1 MKLHY
6 VITVDGRVQ
15 GVGYRYFVRSRAKE
29 LRLNGFVR
37 NGWDGKVVIEAEGEK
52 KDLETLLDYLRIGP
66 SLARV
71 IRIDI
76 SESLY
81 KNSFEDF
88 EIKY

>member
-1 MKLHY
+1 M
-6 VITVDGRVQ
+6 Q
-15 GVGYRYFVRSRAKE
+15 GVGFRYFVRARAKE
-29 LRLNGFVR
+29 LRLNGYVR

-52 KDLETLLDYLRIGP
+52 KDLETLLDYLKIGP

-71 IRIDI
+71 MQLDI

-81 KNSFEDF
+81 KNSYEDF

>member
-15 GVGYRYFVRSRAKE
+15 GVGFRYFVRSRAKE
-29 LRLNGFVR
+29 LQINGFVR

-52 KDLETLLDYLRIGP
+52 KDLDTLVDYLRIGP

-71 IRIDI
+71 IRVDV

-81 KNSFEDF
+81 NNSFEDF